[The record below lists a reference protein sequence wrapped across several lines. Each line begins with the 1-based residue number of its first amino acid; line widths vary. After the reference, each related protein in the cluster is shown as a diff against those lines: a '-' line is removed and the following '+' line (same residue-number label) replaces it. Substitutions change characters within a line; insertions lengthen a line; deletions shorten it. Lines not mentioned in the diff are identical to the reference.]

1 MQDQSIS
8 RRRLVI
14 IMVVLPVLCALFMF
28 WPAGTF
34 AWFKGWLFLVVMV
47 SLETVAVIYL
57 WRKNPEV
64 IAARSRLHKGTKRWD
79 KIILA
84 CLAPSMLAIFPIAA
98 LDDSRFHWSQM
109 QPWSVALGYVLLT
122 GGLAASTAALA
133 VNKFAEPTVRIQAD
147 RGHAVVDSGPYA
159 LVRHPLY
166 VGAVLMFTGVALALG
181 SWWALFPVG
190 MVVVILL
197 VRTALEDR
205 TLRNELPGYQ
215 AYAQRVR
222 YKLIPGIW

>member
-1 MQDQSIS
+1 
-8 RRRLVI
+8 
-14 IMVVLPVLCALFMF
+14 
-28 WPAGTF
+28 
-34 AWFKGWLFLVVMV
+34 
-47 SLETVAVIYL
+47 
-57 WRKNPEV
+57 
-64 IAARSRLHKGTKRWD
+64 
-79 KIILA
+79 
-84 CLAPSMLAIFPIAA
+84 
-98 LDDSRFHWSQM
+98 
-109 QPWSVALGYVLLT
+109 
-122 GGLAASTAALA
+122 
-133 VNKFAEPTVRIQAD
+133 VRIQAD